1 MDNTHTVQE
10 KAIMA
15 TIAQLPKYF
24 DGMSERQI
32 RNYVDAMESEQEF
45 REGVIRVT
53 SRTTLV
59 DIEKFISYLQ
69 FMAHGRYRT

>member
-1 MDNTHTVQE
+1 MTDTHTSPNTL
-10 KAIMA
+10 MA
-15 TIAQLPKYF
+15 TIAELPKYF

-32 RNYVDAMESEQEF
+32 RTYVDAMESEQEF

-59 DIEKFISYLQ
+59 DIETFIEYLR
-69 FMAHGRYRT
+69 FMAQSRYRT